1 MRAMGGKWSHT
12 STDPL
17 MQLLFLAIRPS
28 RATYFSILTPQPIAD
43 ALAETLPQALTQIGA
58 NSSTRAVGLNRDVH
72 GLNPAQALALHL
84 SPLDGFLD
92 VPDAPM
98 TKPAPL

>member
-1 MRAMGGKWSHT
+1 MQ
-12 STDPL
+12 PL
-17 MQLLFLAIRPS
+17 ILASNPS
-28 RATYFSILTPQPIAD
+28 LTTYFSTLTPQASAD

-58 NSSTRAVGLNRDVH
+58 DSSTRAVGLNRDVH
-72 GLNPAQALALHL
+72 GLNPAQALALPL
-84 SPLDGFLD
+84 SPLDGFLE